1 MRPFLLAALAMAIAA
16 TAVAYEPPSKQTL
29 DALRLFTFTDSIA
42 MYVEADPDCDVDAEK
57 AEGVVEETMSDAGIN
72 RVAHGQFELLA
83 VEAQCMVTSSGLYVY
98 NVDPKV
104 YVILYV
110 DDGTGGEVK
119 THMEIPLYRGVLGI
133 TRSPATIEAKIET
146 AAAEAIADILYAHRD
161 RVGAP

>member
-1 MRPFLLAALAMAIAA
+1 
-16 TAVAYEPPSKQTL
+16 
-29 DALRLFTFTDSIA
+29 
-42 MYVEADPDCDVDAEK
+42 
-57 AEGVVEETMSDAGIN
+57 MSHNGIK

-110 DDGTGGEVK
+110 DDGAGGEVK
-119 THMEIPLYRGVLGI
+119 THMEIPRYRGVLGI

-146 AAAEAIADILYAHRD
+146 AAAEAIADILYAHRM
-161 RVGAP
+161 R